1 MNRSLS
7 AGFAVAVI
15 GVLLVLLGSP
25 FYTVK
30 ENSQVVITRFGEPI
44 GKPITKAGLHIKT
57 PFVEDVN
64 RFEKRILEWDGDP
77 NQIPTKD
84 KRFIWIDTTARW
96 QISDPLKFLQSV
108 GNETGAQ
115 ARLDDILDSITRDV
129 ITEQPLIEIVRSTN
143 REVSRIF
150 TEGEVED
157 SRLAEEQVIKIGRD
171 KLMMEIQRRAKTMTP
186 IYGIEL
192 IDVRIKRVI
201 YIDDVLQKI
210 YERMISERMRAAEQF
225 KSEGLGRQAEIE
237 GKTDK
242 DLNQI
247 ESEAY
252 RQSEEIKGKGDAEA
266 ARIYAEAYSKDPDFY
281 SFLKTLETY
290 KRTIDEKST
299 LVLSTDS
306 EYFSL
311 LNNSEN
317 SSLSSH
323 GAVK

>member
-1 MNRSLS
+1 MNRTLS
-7 AGFAVAVI
+7 MGFAAVTI
-15 GVLLVLLGSP
+15 ACLLILIGSP
-25 FYTVK
+25 FYIIK

-44 GKPITKAGLHIKT
+44 GNPITKAGLHFKI
-57 PFVEDVN
+57 PFIEDVN
-64 RFEKRILEWDGDP
+64 RFDKRILEWDGDP

-96 QISDPLKFLQSV
+96 QIEDPLKFLQSV
-108 GNETGAQ
+108 GNEVGAQ

-143 REVSRIF
+143 REVAQIF

-157 SRLAEEQVIKIGRD
+157 SRLSEEQVIKIGRD

-186 IYGIEL
+186 LYGIEL
-192 IDVRIKRVI
+192 IDVRVKRVI

-210 YERMISERMRAAEQF
+210 YERMVSERMRAAEQF
-225 KSEGLGRQAEIE
+225 KSEGLGRQAEVE

-247 ESEAY
+247 QSDAY
-252 RQSEEIKGKGDAEA
+252 RKSQEVKGKGDAEA
-266 ARIYAEAYSKDPDFY
+266 AQIYAQAYSQSPDFY
-281 SFLKTLETY
+281 TFLKTLETY
-290 KRTIDEKST
+290 KKTIDEKST

-311 LNNSEN
+311 LKSANVSPAATREI
-317 SSLSSH
+317 
-323 GAVK
+323 AK